1 MEGKER
7 EKEVEMSGKG
17 KGNEKGKEMMM
28 SKRPKQASEIQD
40 STTINIFM

>member
-17 KGNEKGKEMMM
+17 KGGKEMMM